1 MADSPNTIST
11 LDGLFKQVYGDGVV
25 NLLPDFAIISKR
37 VPFRP
42 TEKIGDSY
50 VIPVKLQYEGGF
62 TYGASGDGAFTLNN
76 AVAGKIAKAQVNASQ
91 IVLKSQ
97 LDYEAAFKAAQGG
110 KAAFQDATQALV
122 ENMMESFAKRQE
134 ISFLYGGSGLGVI
147 STVVVAT
154 NATITFTNATW
165 AAGIWVG
172 MKNTPLDSYTSGG
185 SLVNTNAQLVVV
197 SINISAKQIVV
208 SGNGSDLAAL
218 AATNSLYFRG
228 AKGKECTGIDQIL
241 LNTGTLFNID
251 ASMYELW
258 HATTYNVA
266 GPLSM
271 SQVQLAVSQAVPLG
285 LKEDVVVLVAPK
297 RWTALNNELMALRRF
312 DDSYSMSKN
321 ENGSEGICYYGVSGK
336 LEILAHPFVKEG
348 EAFILPEKRIKRVGS
363 TDITFRRP
371 GNPNNIFREI
381 DGAAGFE
388 LRAYTDQQPF
398 IEAPGMCV
406 KLTGITD

>member
-1 MADSPNTIST
+1 MADVNTIST

-25 NLLPDFAIISKR
+25 DLLPDFAIVSKR

-62 TYGASGDGAFTLNN
+62 TYGASGDGAFALNT

-91 IVLKSQ
+91 IVLRSQ
-97 LDYEAAFKAAQGG
+97 LDYEAAFKAASAG
-110 KAAFQDATQALV
+110 KQAFQDATQALV

-134 ISFLYGGSGLGVI
+134 IAFLYGGSGLGVLTS
-147 STVVVAT
+147 STT
-154 NATITFTNATW
+154 NGSNKDLLITNATW

-172 MKNTPLDSYTSGG
+172 MKDTLLDAYTSGG
-185 SLVNTNAQLVVV
+185 SLVNTNATLVIV
-197 SINISAKQIVV
+197 SVNISAKTITV
-208 SGNGSDLAAL
+208 SGNATDLAAL

-241 LNTGTLFNID
+241 VNTGTLFNISA
-251 ASMYELW
+251 ASYELW
-258 HATTYNVA
+258 KATSYNVA

-271 SQVQLAVSQAVPLG
+271 SQVQLAVSLAVPLG
-285 LKEDVVVLVAPK
+285 LREDVVVMVAPK

-336 LEILAHPFVKEG
+336 LEILAHPFIKEG
-348 EAFILPEKRIKRVGS
+348 EGFILPEKRIKRVGS